1 MGRVQIGTCSGPAD
15 AALVKAAF
23 QAHKIPVLIN
33 AEQHA
38 SMLAGLGGALTPLI
52 ILVDSDHAEEASA
65 LLADLREQA
74 RDVPDEGDDA
84 DDHEL
89 AAHDVERSARRRRHG
104 TILVI
109 VLAGAAAT
117 PYVIGRPL
125 LSALLVVACIGAMF
139 VTLRSGRTR
148 APTLPRAQ
156 LRKRR

>member
-23 QAHKIPVLIN
+23 EAHEIPVLIN

-38 SMLAGLGGALTPLI
+38 SMLAGLGGALTPLLI
-52 ILVDSDHAEEASA
+52 FVDSEHAEEASA
-65 LLADLREQA
+65 LLADLREHA
-74 RDVPDEGDDA
+74 HDVPDEGAD

-89 AAHDVERSARRRRHG
+89 AAHDIERSARRRRHG

-139 VTLRSGRTR
+139 FTLRGGRTR